1 MKDKSIANVAGPA
14 PCLARFLPNSIKL
27 FDDGMP
33 VPRPVPHV
41 HSAAT
46 TDFQL
51 SK

>member
-14 PCLARFLPNSIKL
+14 PRLARFLPNSINL

-33 VPRPVPHV
+33 VPRLVPHL

-46 TDFQL
+46 VDFHL